1 MHCLR
6 SNFSLVF
13 LCARI
18 SSEYIMAHRAIKEI
32 YGSVY
37 LTSQNFA
44 LGLLVLFIYLGLVLG
59 YRH

>member
-1 MHCLR
+1 MYCLR
-6 SNFSLVF
+6 KNFSLVF
-13 LCARI
+13 LCVRI
-18 SSEYIMAHRAIKEI
+18 SSEYIIAHRTIKKI